1 MNFSEQISEGI
12 TVDRVPDACYDCG
25 NVIPRGGAFV
35 LGESGRVVCHKC
47 LGIVLDDSAAKPAHK
62 EGNDD
67 RP

>member
-25 NVIPRGGAFV
+25 NVIPRGGAVV

-47 LGIVLDDSAAKPAHK
+47 LGIVLDNAEQKIK
-62 EGNDD
+62 EKICRN
-67 RP
+67 